1 MNNIVMMRGR
11 AMNRI
16 MRPGINPTVKKPG
29 FPIPVPFLGP
39 ELVVNGLFA
48 VDSDWDLGSGWTISG
63 GKARCDGTQPGATF
77 LSQTTP
83 AVVGSWVQATFTIED
98 YVEGAIV
105 GTVGSNGGV
114 SRARNGTF
122 TQRLIVEDNS
132 IVTAYANEFFIGS
145 VSLVSLKEVL

>member
-29 FPIPVPFLGP
+29 FPIPGLGP
-39 ELVVNGLFA
+39 ELVVNGLF
-48 VDSDWDLGSGWTISG
+48 VFNSDWDLGSGWSISG
-63 GKARCDGTQPGATF
+63 GKARCDGTQPGTTF

>member
-29 FPIPVPFLGP
+29 PSLGP
-39 ELVVNGLFA
+39 ELVVNGLF
-48 VDSDWDLGSGWTISG
+48 VFNSDWDLGSGWSISG

-83 AVVGSWVQATFTIED
+83 AVVGSLVQATFTIED

-114 SRARNGTF
+114 QRARNGTF
-122 TQRLIVEDNS
+122 TQQIIVEGNS